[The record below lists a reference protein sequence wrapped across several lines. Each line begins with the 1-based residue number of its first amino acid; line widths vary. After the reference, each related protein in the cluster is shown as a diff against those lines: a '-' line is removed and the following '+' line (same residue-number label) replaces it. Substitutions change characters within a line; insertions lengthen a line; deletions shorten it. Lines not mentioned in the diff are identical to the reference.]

1 MRASTVW
8 LASYPRSGNTW
19 FRALWAGWSTG
30 GEPQINDLPP
40 AVMPVAR
47 DILDAALAVPTG
59 ILTRDEIDLLRPRA
73 DEVVAAE
80 APPADGRPLLR
91 KVHDAFFP
99 GPAGEPVVSVA
110 ASAAVVYLVRDPRD
124 VAVSLARHAG
134 RSVGWAAAELADE
147 GATIS
152 GRADRSHAQV
162 RQRLGSWSQHV
173 ESWVD
178 QGRVPVKVVR
188 YEDMIADSGRCLTDV
203 LRWLGHEL
211 AHDRARAIAG
221 AASFSRL
228 RSQEDRSGFGEA
240 SGAQPRFFREGRAG
254 AWRDELPAGISARI
268 EGDHRD
274 VMSRF
279 GYLGSCS

>member
-1 MRASTVW
+1 MSQGTVW
-8 LASYPRSGNTW
+8 LVSYPKSGNTW

-30 GEPQINDLPP
+30 GAPQINDLPP
-40 AVMPVAR
+40 APLPVAR
-47 DILDAALAVPTG
+47 DILDAALMLPTG
-59 ILTRDEIDLLRPRA
+59 IFTRDEIDLLRPRA

-80 APPADGRPLLR
+80 APPAHDHPLLR

-110 ASAAVVYLVRDPRD
+110 ASRAVVYLVRDPRD
-124 VAVSLARHAG
+124 VAVSLAHHAG
-134 RSVGWAAAELADE
+134 RSVEWAAAELSDS

-152 GRADRSHAQV
+152 GADRSHAQV
-162 RQRLGSWSQHV
+162 RQRLGTWSQHV

-178 QGRVPVKVVR
+178 QGRIPVKVVR
-188 YEDMIADSGRCLTDV
+188 YEALIADSGRCLTDV
-203 LRWLGHEL
+203 LQWLGYQL
-211 AHDRARAIAG
+211 ARDRASAIAE
-221 AASFSRL
+221 AASFSQLRL
-228 RSQEDRSGFGEA
+228 QEDRSGFGEA

-268 EGDHRD
+268 EGDHRA